1 MALCDNN
8 RRRNVSPICRVITKI
23 FQMMELQTDI
33 TSLVYPKLMI
43 LVNLYITLRH
53 YGCKDKKMI
62 LKSKNK
68 ELM

>member
-1 MALCDNN
+1 
-8 RRRNVSPICRVITKI
+8 
-23 FQMMELQTDI
+23 MELQTDI

-43 LVNLYITLRH
+43 PVNLYITLRH

-62 LKSKNK
+62 LKNKNK